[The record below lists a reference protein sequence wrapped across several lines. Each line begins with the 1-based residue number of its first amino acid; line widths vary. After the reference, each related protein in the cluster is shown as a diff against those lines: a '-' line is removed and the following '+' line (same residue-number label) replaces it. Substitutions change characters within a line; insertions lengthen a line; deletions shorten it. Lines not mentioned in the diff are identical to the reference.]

1 MLLVLIKKYCSTFI
15 VYFKHSFI
23 KFLHHEP
30 RNQDNV
36 NNDDRTKWEGGSKQ
50 SIKKLHQY
58 EFFHKYK

>member
-1 MLLVLIKKYCSTFI
+1 MLLVLIKKYCSAF
-15 VYFKHSFI
+15 VYFEHSFI

-36 NNDDRTKWEGGSKQ
+36 NNDDRTKWESGSKQ